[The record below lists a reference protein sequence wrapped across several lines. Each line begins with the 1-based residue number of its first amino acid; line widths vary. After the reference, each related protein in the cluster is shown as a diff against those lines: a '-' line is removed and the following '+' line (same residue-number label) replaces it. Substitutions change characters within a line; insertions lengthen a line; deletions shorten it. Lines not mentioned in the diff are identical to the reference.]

1 MLLLIYASFEEVEWR
16 PETKRAT
23 GYLPNE
29 YLINL
34 TLQHTYNFSHP
45 NPTSKRKMQFKHTL
59 PLTILPLLAGT
70 ALGSSCY
77 DKGQQWKDVGTETV
91 LDEAFRRVCD
101 KTRLAGMY
109 PRHEAVRTCE
119 NVAGHSFLV
128 TIQHIDSMYSLDPWF
143 LSSGTCFDL
152 LKKVGCLS
160 FFLLAPCVCL
170 CVFVDMML
178 VVCEW

>member
-1 MLLLIYASFEEVEWR
+1 MQI
-16 PETKRAT
+16 KR
-23 GYLPNE
+23 
-29 YLINL
+29 
-34 TLQHTYNFSHP
+34 
-45 NPTSKRKMQFKHTL
+45 TL

-109 PRHEAVRTCE
+109 PRKEVVRTCE

-152 LKKVGCLS
+152 LKKVGVCLV
-160 FFLLAPCVCL
+160 FLCFCLPVFLCVCA
-170 CVFVDMML
+170 CVDTGGRCWCLPPHPLKLTKEKREILTAPL
-178 VVCEW
+178 VVWIACLWTLMLLYLNGSTD